1 MQLQVS
7 WLSEMISQIVPTL
20 LTRAQTAPLTEISTK
35 VVVIQLPLLIK
46 PLNPFAL
53 QLHLQNPSPNIYL
66 QLLELGSPSV
76 ILLFLVVQPGPFL

>member
-35 VVVIQLPLLIK
+35 VVVIQLQLLIK

-53 QLHLQNPSPNIYL
+53 QLHL
-66 QLLELGSPSV
+66 
-76 ILLFLVVQPGPFL
+76 